1 MKRQF
6 FFIIAFFS
14 AITLNAQNAVSC
26 SGGEAVGSG
35 GSSSFTVGQVFYTS
49 VGNSFSN
56 SQGVQQPFK
65 ILSDPASYKVGVIPQ
80 ITVLVKDTSPI
91 NASIYP
97 NPAINYIVLNI
108 GNTILADL
116 NYILYDLNGRAISTG
131 IIQNKQ
137 TNISFPYLVTGAYT
151 LQVIQHTK
159 QLKSFIIIK
168 K

>member
-14 AITLNAQNAVSC
+14 AITLNAQNAVSS

-49 VGNSFSN
+49 IGNSFSN
-56 SQGVQQPFK
+56 SEGVQQPFK
-65 ILSDPASYKVGVIPQ
+65 ILSNPASYKTDVMPQ
-80 ITVLVKDTSPI
+80 ITVLVKDESPI
-91 NASIYP
+91 KVSIYP
-97 NPAINYIVLNI
+97 NPAINYIVLSI
-108 GNTILADL
+108 GNTVLADL
-116 NYILYDLNGRAISTG
+116 SYILYDFNDRAISTG
-131 IIQNKQ
+131 FIQNKE
-137 TNISFPYLVTGAYT
+137 TYISFPYLVSGSYI
-151 LQVIQHTK
+151 LQVVQHTK